1 MNRKGVGG
9 LGTLPLLA
17 IFLIASALVRLS
29 GGPWMAMALNAAEKP
44 HAEAAA
50 DAPAAPSVV
59 VPEVLEA
66 LRRREEAVAM
76 EEARLNSRME
86 EVAAAEAQMRE
97 TLAALEAAEARL
109 AATIAAAD
117 GAAESDLAQL
127 TAVYET
133 MKPKEAA
140 PLFEAMDPAF
150 AAGFLGRMRPDAA
163 ARILAGLKPETA
175 YAISVILAS
184 RNSGAPTN

>member
-44 HAEAAA
+44 KAEAG
-50 DAPAAPSVV
+50 APAAPSVA

-66 LRRREEAVAM
+66 LRRREEAVAR
-76 EEARLNSRME
+76 EEARLNRRME
-86 EVAAAEAQMRE
+86 EVSAAEAQMRE

-117 GAAESDLAQL
+117 GAAENDLSQL

-163 ARILAGLKPETA
+163 ARILAGLTPETA